1 MLEKVLIRQLQGS
14 LFHIPIM
21 LYFFYF
27 YSFTLTQ
34 QLQLHCSVE
43 SACNFKL

>member
-1 MLEKVLIRQLQGS
+1 MLEKVLIRQLKGS

-21 LYFFYF
+21 LYFFYT
-27 YSFTLTQ
+27 FTLTQ

>member
-1 MLEKVLIRQLQGS
+1 MLEKVLIRQLKGS

-21 LYFFYF
+21 LYFFFYF
-27 YSFTLTQ
+27 YTFTLTQ

-43 SACNFKL
+43 